1 MADNNVVIDP
11 RYMKYNKDEVEQL
24 LDQVANTKT
33 ATSESVRSIVSD
45 WCQAPEP
52 AADPAP
58 GE

>member
-1 MADNNVVIDP
+1 MADNNVVIEP

-33 ATSESVRSIVSD
+33 ATSESVRSIVSN
-45 WCQAPEP
+45 WGKEPEP